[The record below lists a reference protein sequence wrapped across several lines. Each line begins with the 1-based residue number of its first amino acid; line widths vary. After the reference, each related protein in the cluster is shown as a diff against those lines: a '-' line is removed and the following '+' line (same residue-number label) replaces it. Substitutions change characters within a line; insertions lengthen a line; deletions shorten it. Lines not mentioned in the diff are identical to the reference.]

1 MIPDYL
7 SAENEK
13 QKELIL
19 TYYLAPVILKMKP
32 ASLLAFSSRELIA
45 YEELLNGIGMK
56 KVILDEYR
64 NKSYVLFYQEDMITE
79 ILENKENQKF
89 LETEGYHNFTLE
101 QVLYRMEVRL
111 QRCHRLT
118 ENNLFPHEIG
128 ILLGYPLQDVIGY
141 IKNQGKEALA
151 SGYWKVYSNVIKA
164 KNMFLQYD
172 EARKAMLQY
181 VTTHSLLEFHQ

>member
-32 ASLLAFSSRELIA
+32 ASLLAFSSTELMA

-64 NKSYVLFYQEDMITE
+64 GKSYVLFYQQDMIQK
-79 ILENKENQKF
+79 ILENEENKLF
-89 LETEGYHNFTLE
+89 LKSMGYHMFTLE

-111 QRCHRLT
+111 QRCHRIK
-118 ENNLFPHEIG
+118 ESEAFPHEIG
-128 ILLGYPLQDVIGY
+128 LLLGYPLEDVIGY
-141 IKNQGKEALA
+141 IKFQGKDALA
-151 SGYWKVYSNVIKA
+151 SGYWKVYGNVVKA

-181 VTTHSLLEFHQ
+181 VMTHSLLEFH